1 MRRRILHVA
10 ALPFPSNQ
18 GTQVYIRQMCENQA
32 REGHDVHLLTYYHGM
47 DGYRPE
53 RYSIHRLSDF
63 PKFRSLRSG
72 PSWKKIALDF
82 RMVPAIDK
90 VIREIHPHI
99 IHAHN
104 YEGLAISL
112 MANAARLPLL
122 YHAHTLLEPE
132 LPCYF
137 KGRMSRTAAGI
148 SGLVADRFLPALAGA
163 SVTISQYLCEALI
176 AHGVKEN
183 RVFYLPPSLDLGE
196 EGASR
201 GKPLP
206 YGSADFVYIGNLDEY
221 QGICDLMQGISRLA
235 RIRNSVTFKFISD
248 SDPDDYAALARSLGI
263 SRIVLFERH
272 GDFSTAAARLKT
284 SRIALAPRKIPG
296 GFPMKLINYLQAR
309 KPVIASVHGSGG
321 LRHGKEAMVYSGIDD
336 FVQSALEL
344 LTHGNLRSRIARAG
358 CRYAQEKF
366 TWDRSLA
373 ILDKVYD
380 QLLDCRA
387 GLKPQHL
394 RNSLLSG
401 SPER

>member
-18 GTQVYIRQMCENQA
+18 GTQAYIRQMCENQA
-32 REGHDVHLLTYYHGM
+32 RSGLDVHLLTYHHGM

-53 RYSIHRLSDF
+53 QYSVHRLPDF

-72 PSWKKIALDF
+72 PSWKKIALDL
-82 RMVPAIDK
+82 RMAPAIDGI
-90 VIREIHPHI
+90 IRKIAPHI
-99 IHAHN
+99 LHAHN
-104 YEGLAISL
+104 YEALAISL
-112 MANAARLPLL
+112 MANMARLPLL

-137 KGRMSRTAAGI
+137 KGRMFRTAAGI

-163 SVTISQYLCEALI
+163 SVAISPYLREALI
-176 AHGVKEN
+176 AHGVKED
-183 RVFYLPPSLDLGE
+183 RVFYLPPSLEPGE
-196 EGASR
+196 EGAFP
-201 GKPLP
+201 GKQLRF
-206 YGSADFVYIGNLDEY
+206 GSSDFVYIGNLDEY

-248 SDPDDYAALARSLGI
+248 SDSDEYAALARSLGI

-272 GDFSTAAARLKT
+272 GDFSTAAARLKA

-321 LRHGKEAMVYSGIDD
+321 LRHGREAMVYGSTDD
-336 FVQSALEL
+336 FVQCALDL
-344 LTHGNLRSRIARAG
+344 LSDGKLRSRIARAG
-358 CRYAQEKF
+358 YRYAQEKF
-366 TWDRSLA
+366 PWDRSLA
-373 ILDKVYD
+373 ILDRVYD
-380 QLLDCRA
+380 QLL
-387 GLKPQHL
+387 
-394 RNSLLSG
+394 G
-401 SPER
+401 SPRSSRG